1 MTKPEETQE
10 SQFFIKDAYFF
21 SLWVYATRDFW
32 PQRYFGFRD
41 LCLCSMWH
49 YSETYEFLKKA
60 FSKAGVK
67 MGSIGRYSDVPDE
80 DLHFPPSDE
89 RLKDYT
95 LEEKQAILEACG
107 SFVHDGDITIE
118 QLDLLKPFFPSVL
131 PQLYF
136 QPDLSEKDISKLRA
150 FLDEYI
156 DRFLNGELII
166 YDKNCLTFERQK
178 ADFIQEVK
186 FGQFL
191 EKYGNNF
198 VIRDF
203 SFKDSDGDAKYG
215 TLFVHTLY
223 ALEKL
228 GFIKVRRLWQDKE
241 ITDTESKA
249 YASIMVL
256 EPLLEEM
263 TSNYKKENPE
273 NIFEKYEESQNILL
287 FAGKEI
293 ELSRK
298 KKQTDPVLLIKTLLQ
313 EPERYWHEDE
323 ITEDW
328 GYNEEDEVKKNKVY
342 YAARKLN
349 DLVQLKTGIND
360 FIDHNTDKFRI
371 NPKYLKS

>member
-1 MTKPEETQE
+1 MTKLEKAQE
-10 SQFFIKDAYFF
+10 SQFFIKDGYFF
-21 SLWVYATRDFW
+21 SLWFYATRGFW
-32 PQRYFGFRD
+32 PKGYFGFRD
-41 LCLCSMWH
+41 LCLSESWH
-49 YSETYEFLKKA
+49 YPETYEFLKKSFA
-60 FSKAGVK
+60 QAGVK
-67 MGSIGRYSDVPDE
+67 MGSVSRYSDVADE
-80 DLHFPPSDE
+80 DLHFPPSDAS
-89 RLKDYT
+89 LKDYT
-95 LEEKQAILEACG
+95 LKEKQAILEACG
-107 SFVHDGDITIE
+107 SFVHDDDITIE
-118 QLDLLKPFFPSVL
+118 QLDLLEPFFHSVL
-131 PQLYF
+131 PQVYF
-136 QPDLSEKDISKLRA
+136 QPDLSEKDVSKLRA
-150 FLDEYI
+150 FLDDYT

-178 ADFIQEVK
+178 AAFIQEIKVEK
-186 FGQFL
+186 FL

-203 SFKDSDGDAKYG
+203 SFKDSDGDAKDG

-241 ITDTESKA
+241 ITDTSNKA

-273 NIFEKYEESQNILL
+273 NIFEKYDESQNILF

-293 ELSRK
+293 ELSKK

-313 EPERYWHEDE
+313 EPERYWHKDE
-323 ITEDW
+323 ITDDW
-328 GYNEEDEVKKNKVY
+328 GYNDEDEIKKNKLY

-349 DLVQLKTGIND
+349 SLVQLKTGIED

>member
-1 MTKPEETQE
+1 
-10 SQFFIKDAYFF
+10 
-21 SLWVYATRDFW
+21 
-32 PQRYFGFRD
+32 
-41 LCLCSMWH
+41 MWH